1 MLDRIINNNIQ
12 PRVAPEET
20 EVDFVR
26 VVDRANP
33 QLELQ
38 VMIISVAGRPDG
50 VQRFAVVGL
59 EEVRGVYTREGGD
72 QNNILLQ

>member
-33 QLELQ
+33 ELELQ
-38 VMIISVAGRPDG
+38 VMIISVVERADRDE
-50 VQRFAVVGL
+50 RFAVAGL
-59 EEVRGVYTREGGD
+59 EEVRGVYTRQGGD